1 MYSLESKRAAEKN
14 LHTEKRIGTLSKK
27 ERVKVNSPS
36 ILTQETGNFL
46 MQQPATAS
54 TASQEHRSG
63 VVAVIGPPNAGKST
77 LLNRYLEQ
85 KIAIVTPLPQTTRN
99 RILGIVTGTDYQM
112 IMLDTPGLHKAREMM
127 NQEMVRIAMDT
138 LEEADIVLFL
148 SDAEAMHALASDKK
162 RLAKRYAELSNYLS
176 KIQCPAVLALNKVD
190 RLAKE
195 ALLPMI
201 ERFTSIHP
209 FRAVVPLSALE
220 GDGTDTLL
228 HTLVE
233 QLPVGPQYYPEDIP
247 TDSTERFIVAE
258 LIREQV
264 FLRTR
269 QEIPYSTA
277 VLIDAFKES
286 SQPHQDGPVVIHAT
300 ILVERG
306 SQKGIVI
313 GKQGKMLGEIRKAAI
328 KEIEHL
334 LYCKVQLKLW
344 VKVKKKWTSNEQ
356 ILRELGM

>member
-1 MYSLESKRAAEKN
+1 MN
-14 LHTEKRIGTLSKK
+14 T
-27 ERVKVNSPS
+27 SP
-36 ILTQETGNFL
+36 IK
-46 MQQPATAS
+46 QPAPK
-54 TASQEHRSG
+54 EHRSG

-99 RILGIVTGTDYQM
+99 RILGIVTGSDYQM
-112 IMLDTPGLHKAREMM
+112 IMLDTPGLHKAKEMM

-138 LEEADIVLFL
+138 LAESDAVLFL
-148 SDAEAMHALASDKK
+148 VDAQDLHTLARNPKK
-162 RLAKRYAELSNYLS
+162 TEKRFAEYKDYFS
-176 KIQCPAVLALNKVD
+176 KIQCPAILALNKVD
-190 RLAKE
+190 LLAKE
-195 ALLPMI
+195 ELLPMM
-201 ERFTSIHP
+201 ERFTNLHP
-209 FRAVVPLSALE
+209 FQAVVPISALK
-220 GDGTDTLL
+220 GDGTDILLQTLIG
-228 HTLVE
+228 H
-233 QLPVGPQYYPEDIP
+233 LPRGPQYYPDDIP
-247 TDSTERFIVAE
+247 TDATERFIVAE
-258 LIREQV
+258 LIREKI

-286 SQPHQDGPVVIHAT
+286 SQGGPVVIHAT

-306 SQKGIVI
+306 SQKGIII

-328 KEIEHL
+328 REIEKL

-344 VKVKKKWTSNEQ
+344 IKVKKNWTCNEQ